1 MYEKKPARP
10 LAAPPFPLPFHYH
23 SNALERLNYLA
34 AKRKIAATLL
44 IPNPKGESVMA
55 DLPGYIGILT
65 GLIGTFVGIAAY
77 VRSNQIKRLD
87 LRLEVRKGLGDA
99 HEALSTVRAVM
110 EAAAN
115 SRPRVLAMRGLGKS
129 GNMVAWEQSIAAD
142 RVRMEEIAVTLR
154 SEGGDFTTL
163 SPEQLE
169 SEIVSSHRIKA
180 SLSTLVDKYRGELAA
195 DDEARRQRHHEV
207 VTMTAAQVTP
217 ANRPDRI

>member
-1 MYEKKPARP
+1 MPRHPSVPAP
-10 LAAPPFPLPFHYH
+10 LSL
-23 SNALERLNYLA
+23 NALAGLNYLA
-34 AKRKIAATLL
+34 AKRKIAGTLL

-55 DLPGYIGILT
+55 DLPSYIGILT
-65 GLIGTFVGIAAY
+65 GLIGTFIGIAAY
-77 VRSNQIKRLD
+77 VRSNQIKKLD
-87 LRLEVRKGLGDA
+87 LRLELRKGLGDA
-99 HEALSTVRAVM
+99 HEALSTLRAVM